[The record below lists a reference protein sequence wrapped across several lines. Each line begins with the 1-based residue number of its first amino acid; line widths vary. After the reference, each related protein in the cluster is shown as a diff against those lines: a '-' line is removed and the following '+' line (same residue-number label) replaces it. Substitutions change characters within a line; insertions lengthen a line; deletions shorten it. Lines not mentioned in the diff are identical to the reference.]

1 MIFLSLLVLLQSSK
15 YWVSAGK
22 SSSSSSYDPGIFG
35 ANLRRDYLTSS
46 TSISI
51 NVEGCVWGYTADS
64 NQENMGCLENSSNDG
79 TTLWYKMAN
88 CRRAQV
94 AYSIYASSSG
104 STTCSSKD
112 YVETVS
118 RYNTGLY

>member
-1 MIFLSLLVLLQSSK
+1 MILLSLLIAFQSSN
-15 YWVSAGK
+15 YWGVSAGK
-22 SSSSSSYDPGIFG
+22 SSSSSYDPGIFG

-46 TSISI
+46 ASISI

-64 NQENMGCLENSSNDG
+64 NQANMGCLENSSNDG

-94 AYSIYASSSG
+94 AYSIYASLSG

-112 YVETVS
+112 YIETVS
-118 RYNTGLY
+118 RY